1 MAMEKKTYVAPESE
15 AVYLRMEMNFTQSQ
29 NEGSVIVGQLGAR
42 RDDGFDHYDGYN
54 DPYDR

>member
-1 MAMEKKTYVAPESE
+1 MAMVKQTYVAPVSE
-15 AVYLRMEMNFTQSQ
+15 AVYLRMEMNIMSQ

>member
-1 MAMEKKTYVAPESE
+1 MEKKDYVVPESE
-15 AVYLRMEMNFTQSQ
+15 VVYVRTEMNIMSQ

>member
-1 MAMEKKTYVAPESE
+1 MVKQTYVAPVSE

>member
-1 MAMEKKTYVAPESE
+1 MAMEKQTYVAPVSE
-15 AVYLRMEMNFTQSQ
+15 AVYLRMEMNIMSQ